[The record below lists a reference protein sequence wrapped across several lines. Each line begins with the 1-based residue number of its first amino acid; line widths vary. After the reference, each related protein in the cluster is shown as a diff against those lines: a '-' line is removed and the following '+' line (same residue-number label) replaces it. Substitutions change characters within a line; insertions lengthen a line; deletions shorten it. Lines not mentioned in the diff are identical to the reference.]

1 MKKILPIIIILVV
14 VVGGGAFFGG
24 MKYAQSK
31 QLKNGNFGNLS
42 AAERQQRFQQMGN
55 GMAPTG
61 NRQGGVNSISGEIIS
76 QDDKS
81 ITVKLNDGGSKII
94 FYSDTTQVMK
104 FSQGLA
110 ADLKIG
116 ENVMVN
122 GSSNSD
128 GSITAKSI
136 QLRPAT
142 PPAQP
147 QIQK

>member
-42 AAERQQRFQQMGN
+42 ATERQQRFQQMGGN
-55 GMAPTG
+55 DAAPTG
-61 NRQGGVNSISGEIIS
+61 NKQGGANSTSGEIIS

-94 FYSDTTQVMK
+94 FYSDATQVMK
-104 FSQGLA
+104 FAEGA
-110 ADLKIG
+110 VTDLKIG

-136 QLRPAT
+136 QLRPAA
-142 PPAQP
+142 PQP
-147 QIQK
+147 QTQK

>member
-14 VVGGGAFFGG
+14 VVGGGVFLGG
-24 MKYAQSK
+24 MKYAQSTRLNFAK
-31 QLKNGNFGNLS
+31 QNFG
-42 AAERQQRFQQMGN
+42 RQQMGN

-61 NRQGGVNSISGEIIS
+61 NKQGGANSASGEIIS

-104 FSQGLA
+104 FSQGSA

-122 GSSNSD
+122 GPANSD

-142 PPAQP
+142 P

>member
-1 MKKILPIIIILVV
+1 MKKMLPVIIILII

-24 MKYAQSK
+24 MKYSESTRLNFAK
-31 QLKNGNFGNLS
+31 QNFG
-42 AAERQQRFQQMGN
+42 RQQMGN
-55 GMAPTG
+55 GAPMG
-61 NRQGGVNSISGEIIS
+61 NKQGGVNSASGEIIS

-104 FSQGLA
+104 FSQGSG

-122 GSSNSD
+122 GPANSD

-136 QLRPAT
+136 QLRPAM
-142 PPAQP
+142 PQP

>member
-1 MKKILPIIIILVV
+1 MKKLLPIFIIAIL

-24 MKYAQSK
+24 MKYSESTRLNFAK
-31 QLKNGNFGNLS
+31 QNFG
-42 AAERQQRFQQMGN
+42 RQQMGN
-55 GMAPTG
+55 GAPVG
-61 NRQGGVNSISGEIIS
+61 NKQGGVNSASGEIIS

-104 FSQGLA
+104 FAEGSA

-122 GSSNSD
+122 GPANSD

-142 PPAQP
+142 MPAQP
-147 QIQK
+147 QVQK